1 MGPQASPPV
10 PPLSSSEEW
19 NPLRREVNIQLK
31 GLVFSSPKP
40 SLANC
45 SDTVLGVG
53 VYVYMC
59 VWKTCSSPRRG
70 LLFIAIPDS
79 ISCPRSDFRGGPRG
93 PRPPFCGL
101 LNISG
106 LHIHYWIQAF
116 ANFKR
121 PECTRL
127 YLRELQS
134 QNFPGGTCA
143 RNSLG
148 KCGDRS
154 PDRRY
159 RAHIATVYYIYRP
172 PLSRNPPSAPCVDTK
187 CYPAWC
193 IQSLKFST
201 LS

>member
-1 MGPQASPPV
+1 MEPT
-10 PPLSSSEEW
+10 ET
-19 NPLRREVNIQLK
+19 EVNIQFK

-59 VWKTCSSPRRG
+59 VWKTCSSPRRR
-70 LLFIAIPDS
+70 LLFIAVPDS
-79 ISCPRSDFRGGPRG
+79 ISSPRADLLVGPEG

-101 LNISG
+101 LNG
-106 LHIHYWIQAF
+106 IQAF

-121 PECTRL
+121 PECTGL
-127 YLRELQS
+127 HLWELQS

-148 KCGDRS
+148 KCPDRS
-154 PDRRY
+154 PDRLY
-159 RAHIATVYYIYRP
+159 LAHIATVYYISRP
-172 PLSRNPPSAPCVDTK
+172 PLSRNPPSAPGVDTK

-201 LS
+201 LF